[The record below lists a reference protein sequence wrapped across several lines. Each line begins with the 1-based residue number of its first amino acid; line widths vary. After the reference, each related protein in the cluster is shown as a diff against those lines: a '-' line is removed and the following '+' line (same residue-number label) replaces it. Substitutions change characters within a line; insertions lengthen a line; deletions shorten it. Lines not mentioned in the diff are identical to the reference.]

1 MKNRPENR
9 NIEFLAV
16 GSELLTPYFQETN
29 SLFISEK
36 LQELGWQLSYK
47 TVVSDR
53 LEELKQALKIARK
66 RSWLILVCGGLGPTD
81 DDRTRRATAEV
92 LGRKLVFNRAILDGI
107 RKRFESRGLSLPASN
122 RRQAYVIEGAEVL
135 DNPNGTAPGLWL
147 EEKNRVLVLLPGP
160 PSEFKPMVENLVL
173 PRLEKFGR
181 VRVLRSVIRI
191 TGAGESAV
199 EDLIKPVYKV
209 LPPGLQLITLAS
221 PADIQIR
228 LEMAIRSRQPE
239 IDEKSFN
246 RIKAKIVRLLGHLV
260 YSTEGQPLERVVGDR
275 LRAGGWTL
283 ACAESCS
290 GGLLANR
297 ITNIPGSSDY
307 FLEGIVT
314 YSNRSKTR
322 ELGIPEELIKDKGAV
337 SEQVARLMAERM
349 RARSGADFALST
361 TGIAGP
367 GGGSPDKPVGL
378 VYVGLAWAGGSAVTR
393 NLFRGSREQVKFQAT
408 QKALDMLRLKM
419 MEIKKEVPPE

>member
-1 MKNRPENR
+1 MIKRDKKT
-9 NIEFLAV
+9 IEFIAV

-36 LQELGWQLSYK
+36 LQELGWPLSYK

-53 LEELKQALKIARK
+53 LEDLKQVLKIAWS

-81 DDRTRRATAEV
+81 DDRTRQAVAEF
-92 LGRKLVFNRAILDGI
+92 LGARLVFRRDILDKI
-107 RKRFESRGLSLPASN
+107 RLRFESRGLKMPSSN

-135 DNPNGTAPGLWL
+135 GNPHGTAPGLWL
-147 EEKNRVLVLLPGP
+147 EKKSRIMVLLPGP
-160 PSEFKPMVENLVL
+160 PSELKPMFENLVL
-173 PRLEKFGR
+173 PRLKQFGE

-191 TGAGESAV
+191 TGAGESMV
-199 EDLIKPVYKV
+199 EDLIRPVYKS
-209 LPPGLQLITLAS
+209 LPSDLQLITLAS

-228 LEMAIRSRQPE
+228 LEMPVSEDRPE
-239 IDEKSFN
+239 ADEKVFN
-246 RIKAKIVRLLGHLV
+246 RIKARIVRLLGPLV
-260 YSTEGQPLERVVGDR
+260 YSTEGQPLEQVIGEK
-275 LRAGGWTL
+275 LRAAGLSL

-314 YSNRSKTR
+314 YSNRSKTL
-322 ELGIPEELIKDKGAV
+322 ELGVPEELIAGKGAV
-337 SEQVARLMAERM
+337 SEEVARAMAEGLR
-349 RARSGADFALST
+349 RKSGADFALST

-367 GGGSPDKPVGL
+367 GGGSQAKPVGL
-378 VYVGLAWAGGSAVTR
+378 VYVGLAFPGGSTVTR
-393 NLFRGSREQVKFQAT
+393 NLFRGSREQIKFQAT
-408 QKALDMLRLKM
+408 QKALDMLRLKLM
-419 MEIKKEVPPE
+419 DIKKEAEPG